1 MSKLQILD
9 KIISNNTPALIIA
22 EIGQA
27 HDGSLGMAHSFIDA
41 ASEAGVDAI
50 KFQTHIASAEST
62 YNDAFRVKF
71 SMQDDTRFD
80 YWKRMEF
87 TEEQWYGLAKHAAD
101 KNLIFLSSPFS
112 MEAVDLLEKIRV
124 PAWKIGS
131 GEFKSEELM
140 KKMIYSGK
148 PILYSTG
155 MSNWDEIT
163 NAVNLFNKFKT
174 SFAILQCTSLYPTPS
189 EKVGIN
195 IINEI
200 KSRFNCEVGI
210 SDHSGKIFASL
221 AAIVLG
227 ASIVEVHVTFDK
239 RMFGP
244 DTIASVTFEE
254 LQTLKEGRDEIFT
267 MKTNPV
273 DKDQLAIELENTRK
287 LFTKSIAVNR
297 SLMPGEKITEDI
309 LVPKKPGTGI
319 PYNHK
324 EQLIGKT
331 VNKKVDSNYL
341 LSWDDIEK

>member
-331 VNKKVDSNYL
+331 VNKKVDSKYL

>member
-1 MSKLQILD
+1 MSKLQILN
-9 KIISNNTPALIIA
+9 KIISNTSPAFIIA
-22 EIGQA
+22 EVGQA

-62 YNDAFRVKF
+62 YNDTFRVKF
-71 SMQDDTRFD
+71 SMQDDSRFD
-80 YWKRMEF
+80 YWRRMEF
-87 TEEQWYGLAKHAAD
+87 TEDQWVGLAKHAAE

-112 MEAVDLLEKIRV
+112 IEAIDLLEKIGV

-140 KKMIYSGK
+140 KRMIQSEK

-163 NAVNLFNKFKT
+163 NAINLFNKHNT

-195 IINEI
+195 VIKEI
-200 KSRFNCEVGI
+200 KMRYNCEVGM
-210 SDHSGKIFASL
+210 SDHSGKIFAPLS
-221 AAIVLG
+221 AIVLG
-227 ASIVEVHVTFDK
+227 ASIIEVHVTFDK

-244 DTIASVTFEE
+244 DTIASLTFEE
-254 LQTLKEGRDEIFT
+254 LQTLRHGRDEIFI
-267 MKTNPV
+267 MQTNPV
-273 DKDQLAIELENTRK
+273 DKNLLSIELENTRK
-287 LFTKSIAVNR
+287 LFTKSIALNR

-324 EQLIGKT
+324 AQLIGKK
-331 VNKKVDSNYL
+331 VNKKVDANFL